1 MKRPEVSVVIVTYQR
16 RNDLALAME
25 SMAAQR
31 GVELELVIVDNGST
45 DGTEEFVRSWG
56 RLPTILHCARRNLGA
71 SVGRNIGI
79 RLARA
84 PYVAFMDSDA
94 VALDDDL
101 VLRLLEALRN
111 EPQAAAT
118 APAIYEDA
126 QRQRMWFLAGYPDKG
141 GYHDFQRSRT
151 EWQDPHY
158 ISTCFSLWRRDVLE
172 TLDGFDP
179 AYPYIFE
186 DLDLCA
192 RARDGGWKF
201 VVLPD
206 TAVQHRLSSEGRVRP
221 ADGYAHRLYT
231 ERVMNRFYVLR
242 LGAKGFLRR
251 WKWWLTPEGRECR
264 RIAYIDFP
272 LTWRQ
277 QFILFWWIPAMT
289 LLKYLLGKMTRG
301 LVRI

>member
-111 EPQAAAT
+111 EPLAAAT

-277 QFILFWWIPAMT
+277 RFILFWWIPAMT

>member
-1 MKRPEVSVVIVTYQR
+1 MNRPDVSVVIVTYQR
-16 RNDLALAME
+16 RKDLALAME

-31 GVELELVIVDNGST
+31 GVSIELVIVDNGST
-45 DGTEEFVRSWG
+45 DGTAEYVRSWG
-56 RLPTILHCARRNLGA
+56 KLPTILHCAQRNLGA
-71 SVGRNIGI
+71 SVGRNVGI

-84 PYVAFMDSDA
+84 PYIVFMDSDA

-101 VLRLLEALRN
+101 VRRLLDAVQE

-126 QRQRMWFLAGYPDKG
+126 ERKHIWFMAGYPDKG
-141 GYHDFQRSRT
+141 GYHDFHRSRS
-151 EWQDPHY
+151 EWRDPHY
-158 ISTCFSLWRRDVLE
+158 ISTCFSVWRREVLE
-172 TLDGFDP
+172 ELGGFDP

-192 RARDGGWKF
+192 RARDRGWKF

-206 TAVQHRLSSEGRVRP
+206 AAVQHRLSTEGRVRP

-251 WKWWLTPEGRECR
+251 WRWWLTPEGRECR

-272 LTWRQ
+272 LTLRQ
-277 QFILFWWIPAMT
+277 RFILFWWIPALT
-289 LLKYLLGKMTRG
+289 LGRYLLSKITAG
-301 LVRI
+301 RIQI